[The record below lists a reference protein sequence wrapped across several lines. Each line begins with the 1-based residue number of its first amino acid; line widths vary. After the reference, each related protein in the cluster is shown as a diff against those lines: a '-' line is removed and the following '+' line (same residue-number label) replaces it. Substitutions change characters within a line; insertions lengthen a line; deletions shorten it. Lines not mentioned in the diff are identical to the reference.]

1 MSPNNSDVWLMPAW
15 LSTSITGPHDLIPP
29 NYRPGKTPVPSHVRR
44 PTTLTVVPKVSS
56 QETSIEVLQAIIA
69 YLGCVK
75 RGSPPPGIQ
84 VRVAGSF
91 ILIAWF
97 ACTLLMV
104 HALGG

>member
-1 MSPNNSDVWLMPAW
+1 MIPNNSDVWVMPAW
-15 LSTSITGPHDLIPP
+15 LATSITGPHDLIPSD
-29 NYRPGKTPVPSHVRR
+29 YRPGKTPVPGR
-44 PTTLTVVPKVSS
+44 PQTLKSG
-56 QETSIEVLQAIIA
+56 ELQAPIETIQAVIA

-91 ILIAWF
+91 ILLAWF
-97 ACTLLMV
+97 AGTLLMV